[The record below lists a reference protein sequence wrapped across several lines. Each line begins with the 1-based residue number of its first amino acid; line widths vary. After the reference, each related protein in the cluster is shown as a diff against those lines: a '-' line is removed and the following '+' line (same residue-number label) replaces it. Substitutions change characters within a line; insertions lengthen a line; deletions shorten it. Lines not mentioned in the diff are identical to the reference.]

1 MANVKKTQQNEQK
14 SIADFLKQ
22 YIFKKILEFEEVSRF
37 VGNIAENIQKNI
49 LNIPLGIKI
58 KKDGEALIIDVHIAV
73 YYGTNISKLAY
84 EIQNKL
90 KESIEK
96 DLEFNISGINV
107 NVDCVERITKK

>member
-1 MANVKKTQQNEQK
+1 MANFKKTQQNEQK

-58 KKDGEALIIDVHIAV
+58 KKDGEAFIIDVHIAV
-73 YYGTNISKLAY
+73 YYGTNIPKLAY

-96 DLEFNISGINV
+96 DLGFNISDINV